1 MRRRE
6 MELKAIGVSSLG
18 AFGIYRQL
26 WNIDIPQDITNFRQ
40 VQEEVNKAT
49 DNIEEQRRYFYSKD
63 LFQPQEIREDMES
76 GIKVRDFIPTAG
88 IIRIDLGNGE
98 KLDLIANYPF
108 DQLKEGVNLFALG
121 KGVERKEAEFEGEL
135 LYTEDLRK
143 KSLEEIRLGNGKTK
157 EEAKEIIEN
166 IRENG
171 SILESVIE
179 KLNNEG
185 IDLEEIDLEDIGE
198 IKEVFETLKKV
209 YQNLDGKEKN
219 LLKLAGIKSQED
231 LNVVLTAKDIVDGL
245 KDRKRLEGKV
255 FGYKV
260 EFYPLNG
267 IIVGENR
274 DKELYFVFSPERI
287 DWKEAGIGL
296 AKRLD
301 EFEYKVGNSVLTII
315 SNPRV
320 INLMRLL
327 ETSRIKDLPQS
338 LQKQLEEESKGLKE
352 KLERIMEKMYKA
364 EEGIEIDNRLFEIT
378 LGLIDAIEKKDGKK
392 FLNLRQELREWRNNK
407 IWEKV
412 GEQRID
418 INDLL
423 KKNFKYSENAPNT
436 YFLKWSLDEQRTP
449 LGFYRKLYLLSETD
463 GKQKID
469 GNKREVKIYNNDI
482 VVYLGQIPKIIPTDP
497 TAKTTKATDLKFETI
512 FKPLGMLIGNT
523 TIVIGDREE
532 SYFFNKEK
540 LTLGNRKA
548 VERAQEILKEVVKN
562 NGYPSKF
569 ISEIYKKSDA
579 RVFKNETKV
588 EKNIGYGL
596 YVEGYLK
603 PIEKSLR
610 KLIEEGKKL
619 ASELEKGNIAKARE
633 HYARYMQL
641 LSTKGLRY
649 GKDFYWGLIKLRDRI
664 SRFNQAVVYNTLL
677 REIIDNYK
685 VIAVEKA
692 GINKILENPER
703 YKPEEIKEAV
713 KEFKNH
719 LMPDYVKQFLK
730 KMEEYDQS
738 KERVENKLL
747 TDLKK
752 EREIEQLLIS
762 LRNGEKLDQKEMLK
776 LKREM
781 ATLYKE
787 LFVKNLS
794 DYGLVLFKKAVEEN
808 IENIK
813 NEKVKE
819 AWEMFLVEL
828 NKENINRGYASQV
841 RENIG
846 LGVSVGVSQL
856 KRVIA
861 IRENLEVNL
870 PEEKEFNYK
879 NIRIRKIDWLE
890 ETKEINKDLPYA
902 KGEIP
907 LLVKNAEDFKKIAQ
921 EIAQHLAMV
930 NAKGEVE
937 FYPVYKTKEG
947 VVYGFEVK
955 LDNYPRPFTYTPQP
969 NRIPTIESAIENLK
983 KKGLFKK
990 VKNLNK
996 EENLEKKIKEREKP
1010 VDVEEIPKR
1019 KYQQQVIEEK
1029 EPKKGKDLSL

>member
-1 MRRRE
+1 
-6 MELKAIGVSSLG
+6 MELKTVGVSSLG
-18 AFGIYRQL
+18 AFGVYRQL

-63 LFQPQEIREDMES
+63 LFQPQEIRKDMES

-157 EEAKEIIEN
+157 EEVKEIIEN
-166 IRENG
+166 IRENAEVLG
-171 SILESVIE
+171 SVLE

-198 IKEVFETLKKV
+198 IKEVFGALKKV

-231 LNVVLTAKDIVDGL
+231 LNVVLTAKDIIDGL

-274 DKELYFVFSPERI
+274 DKELYFVFSPERV

-301 EFEYKVGNSVLTII
+301 EFEYKLGNSVLTII
-315 SNPRV
+315 SNPRT

-338 LQKQLEEESKGLKE
+338 LQEQIEKESKILKE
-352 KLERIMEKMYKA
+352 KLESAVKKMYKA

-378 LGLIDAIEKKDGKK
+378 SELIDAVEKKDGKK

-412 GEQRID
+412 GGQRID

-463 GKQKID
+463 GKQRID
-469 GNKREVKIYNNDI
+469 GNKKEVKIYNNDI
-482 VVYLGQIPKIIPTDP
+482 VVYLGQVPKIIPTDP
-497 TAKTTKATDLKFETI
+497 TAKATKATDLKFETI
-512 FKPLGMLIGNT
+512 FKPFGMLIGNA
-523 TIVIGDREE
+523 TIVIGDGEE
-532 SYFFNKEK
+532 SYLFNKER
-540 LTLGNRKA
+540 LTLGNKKA
-548 VERAQEILKEVVKN
+548 IEMAQEILKEVVKN

-569 ISEIYKKSDA
+569 IREIYKNSDA
-579 RVFKNETKV
+579 RLFKNETKI

-610 KLIEEGKKL
+610 KLIEEGEKL
-619 ASELEKGNIAKARE
+619 ALELEKGNIEIAKD
-633 HYARYMQL
+633 HYAKYMQL
-641 LSTKGLRY
+641 LSTKGLKD
-649 GKDFYWGLIKLRDRI
+649 GEDFYWGLVKLRDRI

-685 VIAVEKA
+685 VIAVEKS
-692 GINKILENPER
+692 GIGKILENPEGH
-703 YKPEEIKEAV
+703 KPEEIKEAV

-730 KMEEYDQS
+730 KMEEYNQS

-776 LKREM
+776 LRREM
-781 ATLYKE
+781 AILYE
-787 LFVKNLS
+787 NLFVKNLN
-794 DYGLVLFKKAVEEN
+794 DYRFIWFKKIVEEN

-819 AWEMFLVEL
+819 AWEEFLKDL
-828 NKENINRGYASQV
+828 NSEISNRRYTSQV

-846 LGVSVGVSQL
+846 LGVSVGVSRL
-856 KRVIA
+856 KKVIA
-861 IRENLEVNL
+861 IRENLEANL
-870 PEEKEFNYK
+870 PEENEFEYNR
-879 NIRIRKIDWLE
+879 IRIKRIDLE
-890 ETKEINKDLPYA
+890 GEIKEINKDLPYA

-907 LLVKNAEDFKKIAQ
+907 ILVKNAEDFKKIAQ
-921 EIAQHLAMV
+921 EIARHLAMV
-930 NAKGEVE
+930 NVKGEVE

-947 VVYGFEVK
+947 VVYGFDVK
-955 LDNYPRPFTYTPQP
+955 LDNYQEPFSYTPQP
-969 NRIPTIESAIENLK
+969 NRIPTVESAIENLR
-983 KKGLFKK
+983 KKGLFKV

-996 EENLEKKIKEREKP
+996 EENLGQLEKGQQDEK
-1010 VDVEEIPKR
+1010 EIPKR
-1019 KYQQQVIEEK
+1019 RYQQQVIEEK